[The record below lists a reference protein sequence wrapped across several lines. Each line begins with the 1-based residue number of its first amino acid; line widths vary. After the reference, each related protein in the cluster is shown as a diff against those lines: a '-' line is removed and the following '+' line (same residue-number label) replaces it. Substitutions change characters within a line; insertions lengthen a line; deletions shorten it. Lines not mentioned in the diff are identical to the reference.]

1 MIPPTGRDGPRRDG
15 GAAPASH
22 DVAGSRLIGGAGV
35 GRVVSPTGRGYLLL
49 ESHPAGCFRTVALM
63 RAEVPAPEKP
73 PARRPTALVI
83 GSSAGYGLASTIAG
97 LVRYGIDG
105 VGIGLERPAGRRTAT
120 AGWYRTIATNAI
132 ARELGSDFSFRNA
145 DAFADTT
152 KTDTLDLLATRF
164 GGVDYLIY
172 SVAAPRR
179 TDPRSGTTYQSVI
192 KPLGAPYITQN
203 LEFAADGAAS
213 LRKVTVDPA
222 NQAEA
227 AATVRVMGGED
238 WSRWITALAER
249 GLLRDGFRTVA
260 LTYIGSPLT
269 WAIYRDGTIGAAKAD
284 LESTAGALTEQLAAV
299 GGRAYT
305 SVNGAAITQA
315 LTAIPGI
322 PLYASLL
329 RGVLG
334 DRLPSPVE
342 QSVQLWDQL
351 TGARRPDLDES
362 GRIRLDRLELSA
374 PVQAAVSERWQSI
387 TPETV
392 TEHADIPWFRAQFRS
407 LYGFDVP
414 GVDYDNPVETDLP
427 WPNPR

>member
-1 MIPPTGRDGPRRDG
+1 
-15 GAAPASH
+15 
-22 DVAGSRLIGGAGV
+22 
-35 GRVVSPTGRGYLLL
+35 
-49 ESHPAGCFRTVALM
+49 M

-73 PARRPTALVI
+73 PTRRPTALVI

-105 VGIGLERPAGRRTAT
+105 VGIGFERSAGHRTAS
-120 AGWYRTIATNAI
+120 AGWYRTIATHAI
-132 ARELGSDFSFRNA
+132 ARELGSDFSFLNA

-152 KTDTLDLLATRF
+152 KAETLDLLAERF

-179 TDPRSGTTYQSVI
+179 TDPRNGTTYQSVL
-192 KPLGAPYITQN
+192 KPLGARCTTRN
-203 LEFAADGAAS
+203 LELADDGTAYVREVA
-213 LRKVTVDPA
+213 LDPA
-222 NQAEA
+222 TEAET

-238 WSRWITALAER
+238 WTRWVTALAER

-260 LTYIGSPLT
+260 LTYVGSPLT
-269 WAIYRDGTIGAAKAD
+269 AAIYRAGTIGAAKAD
-284 LESTAGALTEQLAAV
+284 LEATAGVLTERLAAM
-299 GGRAYT
+299 GGRACT

-334 DRLPSPVE
+334 DRFPSPVE
-342 QSVQLWDQL
+342 QSLQLWEQL
-351 TGARRPDLDES
+351 TAPRPDVDES
-362 GRIRLDRLELSA
+362 GRIRLDRWELSE
-374 PVQAAVSERWQSI
+374 PVQAAVAERWRSI
-387 TPETV
+387 TAENLA
-392 TEHADIPWFRAQFRS
+392 ELADLPWFRGQFRS

-414 GVDYDNPVETDLP
+414 GVDYAAPVETDLP
-427 WPNPR
+427 WPASPAPQARG

>member
-1 MIPPTGRDGPRRDG
+1 MHPPL
-15 GAAPASH
+15 AQSE
-22 DVAGSRLIGGAGV
+22 
-35 GRVVSPTGRGYLLL
+35 RVVNPTGRGYLLL
-49 ESHPAGCFRTVALM
+49 ESHPVGCFRSVELM

-97 LVRYGIDG
+97 LVRYGING
-105 VGIGLERPAGRRTAT
+105 VGIGFERAAGHRSAT
-120 AGWYRTIATNAI
+120 AGWYRTIATNVI

-152 KTDTLDLLATRF
+152 KTETLDLLAKRF

-179 TDPRSGTTYQSVI
+179 TDPRSGTTYQSVL
-192 KPLGAPYITQN
+192 KPLGAPYTTRN
-203 LEFAADGAAS
+203 LEFADDGAAY
-213 LRKVTVDPA
+213 LREATVAPA
-222 NQAEA
+222 DAAET

-238 WSRWITALAER
+238 WSRWVTALAER
-249 GLLRDGFRTVA
+249 GLLREGFRTVA
-260 LTYIGSPLT
+260 LSYIGSPLT
-269 WAIYRDGTIGAAKAD
+269 SAIYREGTIGAAKAD
-284 LESTAGALTEQLAAV
+284 LESTAVALTEQLAAV

-305 SVNGAAITQA
+305 SLNGAAITQA

-322 PLYASLL
+322 PLYVSLL

-334 DRLPSPVE
+334 DRFPSPVE
-342 QSVQLWDQL
+342 QSLQLWNQL
-351 TGARRPDLDES
+351 TAHRPDLDES
-362 GRIRLDRLELSA
+362 GRIRLDRWELSE
-374 PVQAAVSERWQSI
+374 PVQAAVAERWQSI

-392 TEHADIPWFRAQFRS
+392 TELADIPWFRAQFRS

-414 GVDYDNPVETDLP
+414 GVDYATPVETDLP
-427 WPNPR
+427 WPNSSIPSTRR